1 MVIEDIGHEPGPVGL
16 MHRPASLRLPTDG
29 LIEIVFV
36 DVLIDL
42 GFVSVGWA
50 AGRCDLRRLGGFADV
65 VENFP
70 HGLGFGDKS
79 DNPHGGATGRTFSA
93 RGGKPEM

>member
-1 MVIEDIGHEPGPVGL
+1 M
-16 MHRPASLRLPTDG
+16 RLPSDC
-29 LIEIVFV
+29 LVELVFV
-36 DVLIDL
+36 NVLIDDRFVPL
-42 GFVSVGWA
+42 GWTVG
-50 AGRCDLRRLGGFADV
+50 GRELRRLGGFADV